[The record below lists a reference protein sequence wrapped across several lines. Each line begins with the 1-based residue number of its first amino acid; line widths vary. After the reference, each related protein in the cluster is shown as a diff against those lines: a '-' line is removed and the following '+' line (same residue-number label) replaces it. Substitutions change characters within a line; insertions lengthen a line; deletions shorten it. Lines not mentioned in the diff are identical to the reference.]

1 MDTAPDSQRV
11 VVTGL
16 GVVHGLGQTVDA
28 FWASVVAGRNGIDR
42 VSLFDPTG
50 YSSQIGAEVR
60 GWDGP
65 ELQLRARRAR
75 ELVDDYFNAVLRVA
89 QLAAYTRL
97 FSLWHVLHVPF
108 VFLMVLCAIAHVVA
122 VHAY

>member
-1 MDTAPDSQRV
+1 MYLGGPAAGHKSVLPGAKTPQCRGGSAGSGHQHPQRTQLPTLQRKTEEERR
-11 VVTGL
+11 TGL
-16 GVVHGLGQTVDA
+16 RH
-28 FWASVVAGRNGIDR
+28 
-42 VSLFDPTG
+42 
-50 YSSQIGAEVR
+50 
-60 GWDGP
+60 
-65 ELQLRARRAR
+65 ARR
-75 ELVDDYFNAVLRVA
+75 LIDDYTGAVLRVA